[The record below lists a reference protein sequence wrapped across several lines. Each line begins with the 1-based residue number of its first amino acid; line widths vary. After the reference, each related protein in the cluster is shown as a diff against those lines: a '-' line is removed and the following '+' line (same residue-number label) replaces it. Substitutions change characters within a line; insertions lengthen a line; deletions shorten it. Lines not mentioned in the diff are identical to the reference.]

1 MIKYASKN
9 YATRNIA
16 ARIAAALAF
25 LLVADVAVGQS
36 YITLST
42 GSSVPWNTTLWTGGA
57 GGVPP
62 QTSNQVG
69 LFNGGGTVTIDT
81 TSTNT
86 TPGGMLV
93 GWSGTSSTDSFT
105 VAVTSGTLTVGS
117 TAGDGVGAFGLV
129 LGETPGRTG
138 TLNQSGGTVISPI
151 VQARNGIG
159 IYNLNSG
166 TLQAQRITRAN
177 AGASMTFN
185 FGGGTLLATGTSST
199 GLTGTSGVSMVVN
212 AGGGTVDNGGF
223 ATLMNAPISG
233 TGNLTL
239 AGSGTTTYLANN
251 THSGTTTLSAGTL
264 RIGNTGTTGNL
275 TGPLVNNAAVI
286 FDRSDNASYTNVIS
300 GSGTLTK
307 QGAGTTLVLGP
318 SNTYTGLTTVAAGI
332 LQSGNNSVAGIQG
345 GNYDVSANAKLIF
358 SRNANSVQ
366 PTSISG
372 AGDVEYQGMSTGFYQ
387 FANGYSGTLSYTGQT
402 IVNLTPSVN
411 QPWQGTLWLEKNNVL
426 PNDTV
431 VNMQSGKIYTRN
443 QTVTGLSVAGITGS
457 AGTFITTEQT
467 AVQKWT
473 VTVASGS
480 SYTYAGTIGLDGS
493 SYGANGFNISLT
505 KAGPGTQ
512 ILSGSNSYTG
522 GTFIS
527 SGTLQIGAG
536 GTSGQIAGN
545 VSVTGGSLVFDR
557 SDDIS
562 FAGLFSGSTGTVTK
576 RNATTLTLSAESM
589 PFTGSF
595 AVASGSLR
603 FTGTGSSVPINALIT
618 GSGAL
623 VRDAAANAASSVLIL
638 NGSNNYSG
646 GTTINAGFISLGAN
660 NAIGT
665 GPLVFTASA
674 DRGSLNMQGF
684 DQTVAGLTA
693 SNTTQYRGDIYNYN
707 GNALSRLTIDTPT
720 GQTFTYANQIGALFG
735 WTNIALVKAGA
746 GTQILS
752 GSNLFTGNTT
762 ITGGTLQIGAGGA
775 AGSIP
780 GNAAVSA
787 GATLAFNRSDAVTFS
802 GTVSGS
808 GALRQIGSGTLIFTG
823 SNSYTGGT
831 VISAGSLQFGNN
843 TATQA
848 LLLPGNATVAS
859 GAQLVF
865 SQTFDTTQFTTQS
878 IAGAGDVVF
887 RGQATGFYTF
897 LNSYSGTLSYSG
909 QTIVDLSAGN
919 TWYRGALWLQKDN
932 VLPNA
937 TVLNVQSGKV
947 FLRNQT
953 GTGISVAGITG
964 SAGTFITTDETGQKL
979 TATVASGTSYT
990 YAGSI
995 GSEGSGF
1002 STNGIAFTKAGAG
1015 TQILTGS
1022 SSYTGSTTVSGGRL
1036 IVDGDNS
1043 LATGA
1048 VTVAAGAVLGGS
1060 GKIGGATTVTGT
1072 LSPGN
1077 SPGVLSIA
1085 SLVLD
1090 GPSTSLF
1097 EIGGTGRGTGYDGVT
1112 ITQSAGL
1119 TYGGVLSLVFSNTF
1133 ADNTTFDLF
1142 NFSGSPLGSFSSV
1155 TASGPYGSLTF
1166 TNSGSGVWTSG
1177 STNVAGQTMTF
1188 TQSTGDLVIVPEPG
1202 ALALAG
1208 LGIAA
1213 AAWIRRRRA

>member
-1 MIKYASKN
+1 MFWYFQRAFGESRTQSSEEFKTRGDLMIHHATKN
-9 YATRNIA
+9 CATRNIA

-62 QTSNQVG
+62 QTSTQVG
-69 LFNGGGTVTIDT
+69 LFNGGGTVTISD

-93 GWSGTSSTDSFT
+93 GWSGGATDSFT
-105 VAVTSGTLTVGS
+105 VAVTGGTLTVGS
-117 TAGDGVGAFGLV
+117 TAGDAGGGFGLV
-129 LGETPGRTG
+129 LGETPGRSG

-151 VQARNGIG
+151 VQARNGTG
-159 IYNLNSG
+159 VYNLNSG
-166 TLQAQRITRAN
+166 TLQAQRITRTN
-177 AGASMTFN
+177 AGGSMTLN

-212 AGGGTVDNGGF
+212 AGGGTVNNGGF

-239 AGSGTTTYLANN
+239 AGSGTTTYTANN

-332 LQSGNNSVAGIQG
+332 LQSGSNSAGGITGGSFDVA
-345 GNYDVSANAKLIF
+345 ANAKLVF
-358 SRNANSVQ
+358 SRNADNALFTSQ
-366 PTSISG
+366 SISG
-372 AGDVEYQGMSTGFYQ
+372 SGDVEFQGQSGGYYTFR
-387 FANGYSGTLSYTGQT
+387 AASYSGTLSYTGQT
-402 IVNLTPSVN
+402 IVNLTTSTSAQWYQN
-411 QPWQGTLWLEKNNVL
+411 TLWLEKDNVL
-426 PNDTV
+426 PNATV
-431 VNMQSGKIYTRN
+431 LNIQSGKVYMRA
-443 QTVTGLSVAGITGS
+443 QTGTGISIAGVTGS
-457 AGTFITTEQT
+457 AGTFITTDQT
-467 AVQKWT
+467 GQKLT
-473 VTVASGS
+473 ATVASGS
-480 SYTYAGTIGLDGS
+480 SFTYAGKIGSDGT
-493 SYGANGFNISLT
+493 GTGNDNILFT
-505 KAGPGTQ
+505 KAGAGTQ
-512 ILSGSNSYTG
+512 IFTGSNSYTG
-522 GTFIS
+522 GTVIS
-527 SGTLQIGAG
+527 GGTLQIGTG
-536 GTSGQIAGN
+536 GTAGQIVGN
-545 VSVTGGSLVFDR
+545 VTANAALVFDR

-576 RNATTLTLSAESM
+576 RNSTTLTLSAESM

-603 FTGTGSSVPINALIT
+603 FTGTGSTVPINAVIT

-623 VRDAAANAASSVLIL
+623 VRDAAANAANSFLIL

-646 GTTINAGFISLGAN
+646 GTTINAGFVQLGAN

-665 GPLVFTASA
+665 GPLVFTATT
-674 DRGSLNMQGF
+674 DRGSLNLSGF
-684 DQTVAGLTA
+684 NQTVAGLTA
-693 SNTTQYRGDIYNYN
+693 SNTTQFRGDIYNIN
-707 GNALSRLTIDTPT
+707 SNALSTLTIDTPT
-720 GQTFTYANQIGALFG
+720 GQTFTYANQIGALGNFA
-735 WTNIALVKAGA
+735 NIALVKAGA

-762 ITGGTLQIGAGGA
+762 ITGGTLQIGAGGTT
-775 AGSIP
+775 GSIG
-780 GNAAVSA
+780 GNVAVSA
-787 GATLAFNRSDAVTFS
+787 GATLVFDRSDDITFAGS
-802 GTVSGS
+802 ISGS
-808 GALRQIGSGTLIFTG
+808 GAVTKRNANTLTLSGSVPLSG
-823 SNSYTGGT
+823 S
-831 VISAGSLQFGNN
+831 F
-843 TATQA
+843 
-848 LLLPGNATVAS
+848 TVAS
-859 GAQLVF
+859 GSLRFVGSANTVTVNSLITGSGALVRDASANAGNSYLVLNGSNNYSGGTTINAGFISLGANNAIGTGPLVF
-865 SQTFDTTQFTTQS
+865 TATTDRGSLNLQGFNQTVAGLTASNTTQFR
-878 IAGAGDVVF
+878 GDIYNNDSNV
-887 RGQATGFYTF
+887 
-897 LNSYSGTLSYSG
+897 LSTLTIDTPTG
-909 QTIVDLSAGN
+909 QT
-919 TWYRGALWLQKDN
+919 
-932 VLPNA
+932 
-937 TVLNVQSGKV
+937 
-947 FLRNQT
+947 F
-953 GTGISVAGITG
+953 
-964 SAGTFITTDETGQKL
+964 
-979 TATVASGTSYT
+979 T
-990 YAGSI
+990 YANQI
-995 GSEGSGF
+995 GAELGW
-1002 STNGIAFTKAGAG
+1002 TKIALVKAGAG
-1015 TQILTGS
+1015 TQILAGS
-1022 SSYTGSTTVSGGRL
+1022 SRYTGSTTVSGGRL
-1036 IVDGDNS
+1036 IVNGDNS

-1060 GKIGGATTVTGT
+1060 GTIGGATTVTGT

-1077 SPGVLSIA
+1077 SPGVLTIA

-1097 EIGGTGRGTGYDGVT
+1097 EIDGTGRGTGYDGVT
-1112 ITQSAGL
+1112 ITQSGGL

-1166 TNSGSGVWTSG
+1166 TNDGFGVWTSG
-1177 STNVAGQTMTF
+1177 STSVAGQTMTF

>member
-42 GSSVPWNTTLWTGGA
+42 GSSVPWNTTLWTGG
-57 GGVPP
+57 VPP

-93 GWSGTSSTDSFT
+93 GWSGTGSTNSFT
-105 VAVTSGTLTVGS
+105 VAVTGGTLTVGS
-117 TAGDGVGAFGLV
+117 TAGDAGGLFGLT
-129 LGETPGRTG
+129 LGESAGRTG
-138 TLNQSGGTVISPI
+138 TLNQSGGMVISPI
-151 VQARNGIG
+151 VRANSGSG
-159 IYNLNSG
+159 VYNLNSG
-166 TLQAQRITRAN
+166 TLQTRQVFN
-177 AGASMTFN
+177 RAGAMTFN
-185 FGGGTLLATGTSST
+185 FDGGTLQATGTSST
-199 GLTGTSGVSMVVN
+199 GLSGSTASMVVN

-239 AGSGTTTYLANN
+239 AGSGTTTYTANN

-264 RIGNTGTTGNL
+264 RIGNAGTTGNL

-307 QGAGTTLVLGP
+307 QGSGTTLVLGP
-318 SNTYTGLTTVAAGI
+318 FNTYTGLTTVAAGI
-332 LQSGNNSVAGIQG
+332 LQSGSNSAAGMTGGSFDVAA
-345 GNYDVSANAKLIF
+345 SAKLVF
-358 SRNANSVQ
+358 SRNGDNVIFTSQ
-366 PTSISG
+366 SISG
-372 AGDVEYQGMSTGFYQ
+372 SGDVEFQGQSGGYYTFRTL
-387 FANGYSGTLSYTGQT
+387 NYSGTLSYTGQT
-402 IVNLTPSVN
+402 IVNLTTSTSAAWYQN
-411 QPWQGTLWLEKNNVL
+411 ALWLEKDNVL
-426 PNDTV
+426 PSATV
-431 VNMQSGKIYTRN
+431 VNLQSGKIYNRS
-443 QTVTGLSVAGITGS
+443 QTGTGISVAGLTGN
-457 AGTFITTEQT
+457 AGTFITTDGVG
-467 AVQKWT
+467 VQKWT

-480 SYTYAGTIGLDGS
+480 SYTYAGKIGADGTGTGNDNLS
-493 SYGANGFNISLT
+493 FT
-505 KAGPGTQ
+505 KANAGTQ
-512 ILSGSNSYTG
+512 ILTGSNSYTG
-522 GTFIS
+522 GTFVTG
-527 SGTLQIGAG
+527 GTLQIGAG

-557 SDDIS
+557 SDNIS

-623 VRDAAANAASSVLIL
+623 VRDAAANAASSFLIL

-646 GTTINAGFISLGAN
+646 GTTINAGFVQLGAN

-674 DRGSLNMQGF
+674 DRGSLNLSGF
-684 DQTVAGLTA
+684 NQTVAGLTA
-693 SNTTQYRGDIYNYN
+693 SNTSLYRGDIYNIN
-707 GNALSRLTIDTPT
+707 TNPLSTLTIDTPT
-720 GQTFTYANQIGALFG
+720 GQTFTYANQIGADIGFR
-735 WTNIALVKAGA
+735 NIALVKAGA

-752 GSNLFTGNTT
+752 GNSRY
-762 ITGGTLQIGAGGA
+762 
-775 AGSIP
+775 S
-780 GNAAVSA
+780 
-787 GATLAFNRSDAVTFS
+787 GATAVN
-802 GTVSGS
+802 
-808 GALRQIGSGTLIFTG
+808 AGTLIV
-823 SNSYTGGT
+823 N
-831 VISAGSLQFGNN
+831 GN
-843 TATQA
+843 
-848 LLLPGNATVAS
+848 
-859 GAQLVF
+859 
-865 SQTFDTTQFTTQS
+865 
-878 IAGAGDVVF
+878 
-887 RGQATGFYTF
+887 
-897 LNSYSGTLSYSG
+897 
-909 QTIVDLSAGN
+909 
-919 TWYRGALWLQKDN
+919 
-932 VLPNA
+932 
-937 TVLNVQSGKV
+937 
-947 FLRNQT
+947 
-953 GTGISVAGITG
+953 
-964 SAGTFITTDETGQKL
+964 
-979 TATVASGTSYT
+979 
-990 YAGSI
+990 
-995 GSEGSGF
+995 
-1002 STNGIAFTKAGAG
+1002 
-1015 TQILTGS
+1015 
-1022 SSYTGSTTVSGGRL
+1022 
-1036 IVDGDNS
+1036 NS

-1060 GKIGGATTVTGT
+1060 GTIGGATTVTGT

-1097 EIGGTGRGTGYDGVT
+1097 EIDGTGRGTGYDGVT

-1155 TASGPYGSLTF
+1155 TASGPYGALTF
-1166 TNSGSGVWTSG
+1166 TNDGFGVWTSG
-1177 STNVAGQTMTF
+1177 STSVAGQTMTF

>member
-1 MIKYASKN
+1 MSFHVVQKFFLP
-9 YATRNIA
+9 RIA
-16 ARIAAALAF
+16 LAAALACV
-25 LLVADVAVGQS
+25 LVADVALGQS

-42 GSSVPWNTTLWTGGA
+42 GSSVPWNTTLWTGGS
-57 GGVPP
+57 GSVPP
-62 QTSNQVG
+62 QTSTQVG
-69 LFNGGGTVTIDT
+69 LFNGGGTVTISD

-93 GWSGTSSTDSFT
+93 GWSGTGSTNSFT

-117 TAGDGVGAFGLV
+117 TIGDSNPFGLV
-129 LGETPGRTG
+129 LGESGGRTG
-138 TLNQSGGTVISPI
+138 TLAQTGGVVVAPL
-151 VQARNGIG
+151 VQTRGGIG
-159 IYNLNSG
+159 VYNLDSG
-166 TLQAQRITRAN
+166 TLQTQRISST
-177 AGASMTFN
+177 GGPMTFN

-199 GLTGTSGVSMVVN
+199 GLTGTSGVGVVVG
-212 AGGGTVDNGGF
+212 AGGGTVNNGGF

-239 AGSGTTTYLANN
+239 AGSGTTTYTANN

-264 RIGNTGTTGNL
+264 RIGNTSTTGNL

-286 FDRSDNASYTNVIS
+286 FDRSDNANYTNVIS

-307 QGAGTTLVLGP
+307 QGAGTTLLLGP

-332 LQSGNNSVAGIQG
+332 LQSGNNSFAGIQG

-358 SRNANSVQ
+358 SRNGANVR

-372 AGDVEYQGMSTGFYQ
+372 AGDVEYQGMSAGFYQ
-387 FANGYSGTLSYTGQT
+387 FQNGYSGTLSYTGQT
-402 IVNLTPSVN
+402 IVNLTSGTEA
-411 QPWQGTLWLEKNNVL
+411 WQGTLWLEKDNVL
-426 PNDTV
+426 PNATV

-443 QTVTGLSVAGITGS
+443 QTGTGLSVAGITGS
-457 AGTFITTEQT
+457 AGTFITTEQS

-493 SYGANGFNISLT
+493 VYGGNGFNISLT

-557 SDDIS
+557 SNDIS
-562 FAGLFSGSTGTVTK
+562 FAGIFSGSTGTVTK

-595 AVASGSLR
+595 EVASGSLR
-603 FTGTGSSVPINALIT
+603 LTGTGSTVPINALIT

-623 VRDAAANAASSVLIL
+623 VRDAAANAASSFLIL

-646 GTTINAGFISLGAN
+646 GTTINAGFVQLGAN

-665 GPLVFTASA
+665 GPLVFAATT
-674 DRGSLNMQGF
+674 DRGSLNLSGF
-684 DQTVAGLTA
+684 NQTVAGLTA
-693 SNTTQYRGDIYNYN
+693 SNTTQFRGDIYNLISN
-707 GNALSRLTIDTPT
+707 STSTLTIDTPT
-720 GQTFTYANQIGALFG
+720 GQTFTYANQIGALGNFA
-735 WTNIALVKAGA
+735 NIALVKAGA

-752 GSNLFTGNTT
+752 GS
-762 ITGGTLQIGAGGA
+762 
-775 AGSIP
+775 SRY
-780 GNAAVSA
+780 S
-787 GATLAFNRSDAVTFS
+787 GATAV
-802 GTVSGS
+802 
-808 GALRQIGSGTLIFTG
+808 
-823 SNSYTGGT
+823 N
-831 VISAGSLQFGNN
+831 
-843 TATQA
+843 
-848 LLLPGNATVAS
+848 
-859 GAQLVF
+859 
-865 SQTFDTTQFTTQS
+865 
-878 IAGAGDVVF
+878 
-887 RGQATGFYTF
+887 
-897 LNSYSGTLSYSG
+897 
-909 QTIVDLSAGN
+909 
-919 TWYRGALWLQKDN
+919 
-932 VLPNA
+932 
-937 TVLNVQSGKV
+937 
-947 FLRNQT
+947 
-953 GTGISVAGITG
+953 
-964 SAGTFITTDETGQKL
+964 AGT
-979 TATVASGTSYT
+979 
-990 YAGSI
+990 
-995 GSEGSGF
+995 
-1002 STNGIAFTKAGAG
+1002 
-1015 TQILTGS
+1015 
-1022 SSYTGSTTVSGGRL
+1022 L
-1036 IVDGDNS
+1036 IVDGNNS
-1043 LATGA
+1043 LATGT

-1060 GKIGGATTVTGT
+1060 GTIGGATTVAGT
-1072 LSPGN
+1072 LSPGS
-1077 SPGVLSIA
+1077 SPGVLTIA
-1085 SLVLD
+1085 SLVLE

-1097 EIGGTGRGTGYDGVT
+1097 EIDGTVRGTGYDGVT

-1119 TYGGVLSLVFSNTF
+1119 TYGGVLSLAFSNTF

-1166 TNSGSGVWTSG
+1166 TDNGSGVWTSG
-1177 STNVAGQTMTF
+1177 STSVAGQTMTF

-1213 AAWIRRRRA
+1213 AWARSRRRTFFTIRRAESFGSR

>member
-1 MIKYASKN
+1 MCFGSFKGHSGRVEHRSSEEFKTRGDLMINYATRT
-9 YATRNIA
+9 ATRNIA

-42 GSSVPWNTTLWTGGA
+42 GSSVPWNTTLWTGG
-57 GGVPP
+57 VPP
-62 QTSNQVG
+62 QTSTQVG

-93 GWSGTSSTDSFT
+93 GWSGTGSTNSFT

-117 TAGDGVGAFGLV
+117 TIGDPNPFGLV
-129 LGETPGRTG
+129 LGESGGRTG
-138 TLNQSGGTVISPI
+138 TLAQTGGVVVAPL
-151 VQARNGIG
+151 VQTRNGIG
-159 IYNLNSG
+159 VYNLDSG
-166 TLQAQRITRAN
+166 TLQTQRISSTV
-177 AGASMTFN
+177 GPMTFN

-199 GLTGTSGVSMVVN
+199 GLTGTSGVGVVVG
-212 AGGGTVDNGGF
+212 AGGGTVNNGGF

-239 AGSGTTTYLANN
+239 AGSGTTTYTANN

-307 QGAGTTLVLGP
+307 QGSGTTLVLGP
-318 SNTYTGLTTVAAGI
+318 FNTYTGLTTVAAGI
-332 LQSGNNSVAGIQG
+332 LQSGSNSAAGMTGGSFDVA
-345 GNYDVSANAKLIF
+345 ANAKLVF
-358 SRNANSVQ
+358 SRNADNVIFTSQ
-366 PTSISG
+366 SISG
-372 AGDVEYQGMSTGFYQ
+372 SGDVEFQGQSGGYYTFRTL
-387 FANGYSGTLSYTGQT
+387 NYSGTLSYTGQT
-402 IVNLTPSVN
+402 IVNLTTSTSAAWYQN
-411 QPWQGTLWLEKNNVL
+411 ALWLEKDNVL
-426 PNDTV
+426 PNATV
-431 VNMQSGKIYTRN
+431 LNMQSGKVYMRA
-443 QTVTGLSVAGITGS
+443 QTGTGISIAGVTGS
-457 AGTFITTEQT
+457 AGTFITTDQSGQKLT
-467 AVQKWT
+467 A
-473 VTVASGS
+473 TVASGS
-480 SYTYAGTIGLDGS
+480 SFTYAGKIGADGT
-493 SYGANGFNISLT
+493 GTGNNNILFT

-512 ILSGSNSYTG
+512 ILTGSNSYTD
-522 GTFIS
+522 GTVIS
-527 SGTLQIGAG
+527 GGTLQIGAG
-536 GTSGQIAGN
+536 GTAGQIVGN
-545 VSVTGGSLVFDR
+545 VTANAALVFDR

-603 FTGTGSSVPINALIT
+603 FTGTGSTVPINALIT

-623 VRDAAANAASSVLIL
+623 VRDAAANAASSFLIL

-646 GTTINAGFISLGAN
+646 GTTINAGFVQLGAN

-684 DQTVAGLTA
+684 NQTVAGLTA
-693 SNTTQYRGDIYNYN
+693 SNTTQYRGDIYNN
-707 GNALSRLTIDTPT
+707 QANALSTLTINTPT

-752 GSNLFTGNTT
+752 GSNRFTGNTT
-762 ITGGTLQIGAGGA
+762 ITGGTLQIGAGGTA
-775 AGSIP
+775 GQIVGDVTANAALVFDRSDDITFAGSI
-780 GNAAVSA
+780 
-787 GATLAFNRSDAVTFS
+787 
-802 GTVSGS
+802 SGS
-808 GALRQIGSGTLIFTG
+808 GAVTKRNANTLTLSGSVPLSG
-823 SNSYTGGT
+823 S
-831 VISAGSLQFGNN
+831 F
-843 TATQA
+843 
-848 LLLPGNATVAS
+848 TVAS
-859 GAQLVF
+859 GSLRFVGSANTVTVNSLITGSGALVRDASANAGSSYLVLNGSNNYSGGTTINAGFVQLGANNALGTGPLVF
-865 SQTFDTTQFTTQS
+865 TATTDRGSLNLQGFNQTVAGLTASNTTQFR
-878 IAGAGDVVF
+878 GDIYN
-887 RGQATGFYTF
+887 Q
-897 LNSYSGTLSYSG
+897 NTLPLSTLTIDTPTG
-909 QTIVDLSAGN
+909 QTFTYANQI
-919 TWYRGALWLQKDN
+919 GALGN
-932 VLPNA
+932 YSN
-937 TVLNVQSGKV
+937 
-947 FLRNQT
+947 
-953 GTGISVAGITG
+953 
-964 SAGTFITTDETGQKL
+964 
-979 TATVASGTSYT
+979 
-990 YAGSI
+990 
-995 GSEGSGF
+995 
-1002 STNGIAFTKAGAG
+1002 IALVKAGVG

-1097 EIGGTGRGTGYDGVT
+1097 EIDGTGRGTGYDGVT

-1155 TASGPYGSLTF
+1155 TASGPYGALTF
-1166 TNSGSGVWTSG
+1166 TNDGFGVWTSG
-1177 STNVAGQTMTF
+1177 STSVAGQTMTF

>member
-25 LLVADVAVGQS
+25 LLVADVTLGQAPT

-42 GSSVPWNTTLWTGGA
+42 GSSVPWNTTLWTGG
-57 GGVPP
+57 GVPP
-62 QTSNQVG
+62 QTSTQVG
-69 LFNGGGTVTIDT
+69 LFNGFGTVTISD

-93 GWSGTSSTDSFT
+93 GWSGTGVTNAFT
-105 VAVTSGTLTVGS
+105 VAVTGGTLTVGS
-117 TAGDGVGAFGLV
+117 TIGDGAGAFGLV
-129 LGETPGRTG
+129 LGESAGRTG

-151 VQARNGIG
+151 VQARNATGV
-159 IYNLNSG
+159 YNLNSG

-177 AGASMTFN
+177 DGASMTLN

-199 GLTGTSGVSMVVN
+199 GLTGTSGVGVVVN
-212 AGGGTVDNGGF
+212 AGGGTVNNGGF

-239 AGSGTTTYLANN
+239 AGSGTTTYTANN

-307 QGAGTTLVLGP
+307 QGAGTTLLLGP

-358 SRNANSVQ
+358 SRNGANVR

-387 FANGYSGTLSYTGQT
+387 FQNVYSGTLSYTGQT
-402 IVNLTPSVN
+402 IVNLTSGTEA
-411 QPWQGTLWLEKNNVL
+411 WQGTLWLEKDNVL
-426 PNDTV
+426 PNATV

-443 QTVTGLSVAGITGS
+443 QTGTGLSVAGITGS
-457 AGTFITTEQT
+457 AGTFITTEQSG
-467 AVQKWT
+467 VQKWT

-493 SYGANGFNISLT
+493 VYGANGFNISLT

-522 GTFIS
+522 GTVITG
-527 SGTLQIGAG
+527 GTLQIGAG
-536 GTSGQIAGN
+536 GTTGQIAGN
-545 VSVTGGSLVFDR
+545 VTANAALVFDR

-603 FTGTGSSVPINALIT
+603 FTGTGSTVAVNSLIT

-623 VRDAAANAASSVLIL
+623 VRDAVANADSSVLIL

-665 GPLVFTASA
+665 GPLVFTATTV
-674 DRGSLNMQGF
+674 RGSLNLQGF
-684 DQTVAGLTA
+684 NQTVAGLSA
-693 SNTTQYRGDIYNYN
+693 SNTTQYRGDIYNN
-707 GNALSRLTIDTPT
+707 QANALSTLTIDTPT
-720 GQTFTYANQIGALFG
+720 GQTFTYANQIGSLVG
-735 WTNIALVKAGA
+735 WSKIALVKAGA
-746 GTQILS
+746 GTQIL
-752 GSNLFTGNTT
+752 
-762 ITGGTLQIGAGGA
+762 
-775 AGSIP
+775 AGS
-780 GNAAVSA
+780 S
-787 GATLAFNRSDAVTFS
+787 R
-802 GTVSGS
+802 
-808 GALRQIGSGTLIFTG
+808 
-823 SNSYTGGT
+823 
-831 VISAGSLQFGNN
+831 
-843 TATQA
+843 
-848 LLLPGNATVAS
+848 
-859 GAQLVF
+859 
-865 SQTFDTTQFTTQS
+865 
-878 IAGAGDVVF
+878 
-887 RGQATGFYTF
+887 
-897 LNSYSGTLSYSG
+897 
-909 QTIVDLSAGN
+909 
-919 TWYRGALWLQKDN
+919 
-932 VLPNA
+932 
-937 TVLNVQSGKV
+937 
-947 FLRNQT
+947 
-953 GTGISVAGITG
+953 
-964 SAGTFITTDETGQKL
+964 
-979 TATVASGTSYT
+979 
-990 YAGSI
+990 
-995 GSEGSGF
+995 
-1002 STNGIAFTKAGAG
+1002 
-1015 TQILTGS
+1015 
-1022 SSYTGSTTVSGGRL
+1022 YTGSTTVSGGRL

-1060 GKIGGATTVTGT
+1060 GTIGGVTTVTGT

-1085 SLVLD
+1085 SLVLE

-1097 EIGGTGRGTGYDGVT
+1097 EIDGTVRGTGYDGVT
-1112 ITQSAGL
+1112 ITSAGL
-1119 TYGGVLSLVFSNTF
+1119 TYGGVLSLAFSNTF

-1155 TASGPYGSLTF
+1155 TASGPYGALTF
-1166 TNSGSGVWTSG
+1166 TNDGFGVWTSG
-1177 STNVAGQTMTF
+1177 STSVAGQTMTF

-1213 AAWIRRRRA
+1213 AAWIRSRRRG